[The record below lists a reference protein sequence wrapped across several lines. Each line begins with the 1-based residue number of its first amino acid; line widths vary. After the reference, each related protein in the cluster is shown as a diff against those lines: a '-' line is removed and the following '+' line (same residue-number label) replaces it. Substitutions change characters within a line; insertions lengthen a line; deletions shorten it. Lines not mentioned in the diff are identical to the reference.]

1 MEEFLRQ
8 FFLSKILL
16 PFWSNSCFFAIA
28 IAIQWLLDLGPEKL
42 STTAK
47 LGVCVQKILIC
58 QIITNYQSIGIL
70 SNNHKLSK
78 HRNIVFHKTKSL
90 ESVCWYLSLTLTAVA
105 HKLTKLQTG
114 ITTCPFLTV
123 SSVFFNFGKYC
134 VSFICQLSLFY
145 HKNIAPGHNSFFFQ
159 SQLCQI
165 ISIQDLLTAVAHKLT
180 KLQIDK
186 SLFVLFS
193 PFPLFQFSIVS
204 RGPKV
209 LDKHSV
215 QIGARQFI
223 QLSWFCFSCV

>member
-1 MEEFLRQ
+1 MAFTVEIVSSFSFRQKFQKDSPIFLLPSIPSYPRLTLPIHPFSTFIAPTVSKLSQLIEPRLRIMEEFLRQ

-47 LGVCVQKILIC
+47 LGVCVQKVLICHWDC

-105 HKLTKLQTG
+105 HKLTKLQTS
-114 ITTCPFLTV
+114 ITICPFLTV
-123 SSVFFNFGKYC
+123 SSFPVEYICLKRTE
-134 VSFICQLSLFY
+134 SF
-145 HKNIAPGHNSFFFQ
+145 
-159 SQLCQI
+159 
-165 ISIQDLLTAVAHKLT
+165 
-180 KLQIDK
+180 
-186 SLFVLFS
+186 
-193 PFPLFQFSIVS
+193 
-204 RGPKV
+204 
-209 LDKHSV
+209 
-215 QIGARQFI
+215 
-223 QLSWFCFSCV
+223 W